1 MPRDLLIKM
10 DEKRQGYMFIL
21 EGGSI
26 SWCSKKSDCFSLST
40 MKYEYIAC
48 TAAVQEA
55 IWLRNY
61 LLCLDVTK
69 HAYETTVIYCD
80 NTAAILFFSTNII
93 PWAVQRTDHDL
104 LLGEGMYRDKMVG
117 EVGTNT
123 FHSNPYRCG
132 WTRLHA
138 KTVYSNIFSLTA
150 PSTYF
155 SIPLLLSQSITNRI
169 LAIHVRLA
177 SIFDFARVDS
187 SGMLGLLV
195 AFLCSSSFC
204 ADTFDPLLSYTAPS
218 AYYDRYPESLGRRGS
233 SQTSTK

>member
-1 MPRDLLIKM
+1 M
-10 DEKRQGYMFIL
+10 
-21 EGGSI
+21 
-26 SWCSKKSDCFSLST
+26 KS
-40 MKYEYIAC
+40 EYIAC

-55 IWLRNY
+55 IWRINS

-104 LLGEGMYRDKMVG
+104 LLGEGMYRDKMVR

-123 FHSNPYRCG
+123 FHSNPYRDMPRPFIP
-132 WTRLHA
+132 TFSQLLRLFHCCFH
-138 KTVYSNIFSLTA
+138 NQSLTA
-150 PSTYF
+150 FLQFMCGWHLF
-155 SIPLLLSQSITNRI
+155 SILQELTRRACL
-169 LAIHVRLA
+169 
-177 SIFDFARVDS
+177 
-187 SGMLGLLV
+187 
-195 AFLCSSSFC
+195 AFLSPSSSFC

-218 AYYDRYPESLGRRGS
+218 AYYDRYPESGFLGRRGS

>member
-1 MPRDLLIKM
+1 
-10 DEKRQGYMFIL
+10 MFIL

-26 SWCSKKSDCFSLST
+26 SWCSKKEDCFSLST
-40 MKYEYIAC
+40 IKSEYIAC

-55 IWLRNY
+55 IWLRNS

-123 FHSNPYRCG
+123 FHSNPYCCG

-138 KTVYSNIFSLTA
+138 KTLYSKGRLCLWPLFLNAYQSLDYLIEEWSSHASDSCFSRKEWQNWLT
-150 PSTYF
+150 SRRT
-155 SIPLLLSQSITNRI
+155 SVVLNTILESI
-169 LAIHVRLA
+169 LA
-177 SIFDFARVDS
+177 
-187 SGMLGLLV
+187 
-195 AFLCSSSFC
+195 
-204 ADTFDPLLSYTAPS
+204 
-218 AYYDRYPESLGRRGS
+218 SL
-233 SQTSTK
+233 

>member
-40 MKYEYIAC
+40 IKSEYIAC

-55 IWLRNY
+55 IGLINY

-117 EVGTNT
+117 EAGHKHFSFQSLSLWLDQTT
-123 FHSNPYRCG
+123 CQD
-132 WTRLHA
+132 RLFQH
-138 KTVYSNIFSLTA
+138 F
-150 PSTYF
+150 
-155 SIPLLLSQSITNRI
+155 ITNSSFD
-169 LAIHVRLA
+169 LFFY
-177 SIFDFARVDS
+177 SI
-187 SGMLGLLV
+187 V
-195 AFLCSSSFC
+195 AF
-204 ADTFDPLLSYTAPS
+204 TINH
-218 AYYDRYPESLGRRGS
+218 
-233 SQTSTK
+233 

>member
-1 MPRDLLIKM
+1 M
-10 DEKRQGYMFIL
+10 
-21 EGGSI
+21 
-26 SWCSKKSDCFSLST
+26 KS
-40 MKYEYIAC
+40 EYIAC

-155 SIPLLLSQSITNRI
+155 SIQLLLSQSITNRI

-177 SIFDFARVDS
+177 SIFYFFKSWLVGHAWPSCR
-187 SGMLGLLV
+187 LPLFLFLLRRYRYFGSTP
-195 AFLCSSSFC
+195 FLYRALC
-204 ADTFDPLLSYTAPS
+204 LLRSIP
-218 AYYDRYPESLGRRGS
+218 RKLFPWEKR
-233 SQTSTK
+233 